1 MVLVI
6 HCLPGFSNTGKLIQV
21 EPEYFVKEVKF
32 LLFIPLDE
40 DPGEDISNEGGHKDY
55 PLVL

>member
-6 HCLPGFSNTGKLIQV
+6 HCLPGSSITGKLIQV

-40 DPGEDISNEGGHKDY
+40 DPGEDISNEGDIKIIH
-55 PLVL
+55 